1 MIRRSALVVLAIV
14 AIGVTASNA
23 RSYADDRTCI
33 LDPVSG
39 LLQCT
44 LVASPA
50 PAVSVRLSVD
60 LPLEWSRIPLNV
72 GELIARG
79 HGCTRSVAGVTEIGA
94 GYAISLTNV
103 ASGEQLYLRYVCVW
117 PGDPPPTP
125 PLPPPTMA
133 EFVDANANAMTL
145 RPDLSPAS
153 SIGGLTGLD
162 SWLWCSDPGAVST
175 GVTLRGWTASG
186 AVEVVQ
192 VGWEVD
198 GLDGVAQTSTSCGSE
213 ESPSATWTP
222 QTSGEYSVVLTSVW
236 AGSWDLSWNGT
247 PMGTFP
253 LGPISLT
260 APAQPYS
267 VDEYRGELTG

>member
-1 MIRRSALVVLAIV
+1 MIRSAALVALAAATIN
-14 AIGVTASNA
+14 VTVVGRDA
-23 RSYADDRTCI
+23 YADERTCI

-50 PAVSVRLSVD
+50 PPVKVRLSVD
-60 LPLEWSRIPLNV
+60 LPFEWFRSPLNV

-79 HGCTRSVAGVTEIGA
+79 IGCVRSVAGVTEIGV
-94 GYAISLTNV
+94 GYVIALNNV
-103 ASGEQLYLRYVCVW
+103 VTGQQLYLRYVCTW

-125 PLPPPTMA
+125 PPPPPSLA
-133 EFVDANANAMTL
+133 ELVNANAQALTL
-145 RPDLSPAS
+145 EPALSPAR
-153 SIGGLTGLD
+153 SIGGLTGLA
-162 SWLWCSDPGAVST
+162 SWLWCNDPGPVGT

-186 AVEVVQ
+186 AVQLVQ
-192 VGWEVD
+192 LGWEVD
-198 GLDGVAQTSTSCGSE
+198 GSHGVAETSTSCGSQE
-213 ESPSATWTP
+213 TPSVTWTP
-222 QTSGEYSVVLTSVW
+222 QTKGNYSVLLIAVW
-236 AGSWDLSWNGT
+236 AGSWDLSWNGI

-260 APAQPYS
+260 APAQPYP